1 MPTKFAIAV
10 VAAVALSIV
19 LGGGKESAPA
29 DEATRS
35 VEQGLERVDSVL
47 QQGLSEE
54 THGKIS
60 AGISDSFSESAEFLG
75 VPDLSE

>member
-10 VAAVALSIV
+10 VAAVGLFIV
-19 LGGGKESAPA
+19 LGGGEESTPG
-29 DEATRS
+29 DQATRS

-47 QQGLSEE
+47 QQGLSQD

-75 VPDLSE
+75 VAELSE